1 MSNQTTKKNIH
12 AGHRERVRENVL
24 KNGFEQLED
33 HRLLELLLFYSIP
46 REDTNEIAHRLLNEF
61 GSFTEMIKA
70 TPKQLSEVSGV
81 GKNSAIQ
88 IAAIGELYK
97 RVLKEGAI
105 IRKPYRSIDELVA
118 LVRSQYLNEKNEKLL
133 LICFDSSMRLKKVE
147 SFTEGD
153 SVRTSVDMKIA
164 ISKILEND
172 PSFVIMAHNH
182 PEGPALASGADVDS
196 TLSFSNLL
204 RKIGI
209 ELVDHIIINQNSYFS
224 MRGDVRYRSIFDGEF
239 NFL

>member
-46 REDTNEIAHRLLNEF
+46 REDTYEIAHRVLNEF
-61 GSFTEMIKA
+61 GSFSVIIKA
-70 TPKQLSEVSGV
+70 TPKKLTQVQGV

-88 IAAIGELYK
+88 IAAIGELFK
-97 RVLKEGAI
+97 RVIEEGAVK
-105 IRKPYRSIDELVA
+105 RTPYKTIEELVA
-118 LVRSQYLNEKNEKLL
+118 LVKSQYLNEKNEKMLF
-133 LICFDSSMRLKKVE
+133 ICFDSAMRLKKIE

-153 SVRTSVDMKIA
+153 SVRTSTELKTA
-164 ISKILEND
+164 LSKILEND

-182 PEGPALASGADVDS
+182 PEGPALPSNTDVTS
-196 TLSFSNLL
+196 TSTVSTTLRRLGINLA
-204 RKIGI
+204 
-209 ELVDHIIINQNSYFS
+209 DHIIINRTAYFS
-224 MRGDVRYRSIFDGEF
+224 MREDTRYKNLFDLEITE
-239 NFL
+239 

>member
-12 AGHRERVRENVL
+12 AGHRARVRENVL

-61 GSFTEMIKA
+61 GSFTEIVKA
-70 TPKQLSEVSGV
+70 TPKKLSEVQGV

-88 IAAIGELYK
+88 IAAIGELFK
-97 RVLKEGAI
+97 RVIEEGAVK
-105 IRKPYRSIDELVA
+105 RTPYRTIEELVA

-133 LICFDSSMRLKKVE
+133 FICFDSAMRLKKIE

-153 SVRTSVDMKIA
+153 SVRTSAELKTA
-164 ISKILEND
+164 LSKILEND
-172 PSFVIMAHNH
+172 PTFVIMAHNH
-182 PEGPALASGADVDS
+182 PEGPALPSNTDVGS
-196 TLSFSNLL
+196 TMTVSTTLRNL
-204 RKIGI
+204 GI
-209 ELVDHIIINQNSYFS
+209 NLADHIIINRTAYFS
-224 MRGDVRYRSIFDGEF
+224 MREDSRYKNLFDTEI
-239 NFL
+239 NE

>member
-46 REDTNEIAHRLLNEF
+46 REDTNEIAHRLLDEF
-61 GSFTEMIKA
+61 GSFSEIIKA
-70 TPKQLSEVSGV
+70 TPKKLTQVQGV

-88 IAAIGELYK
+88 LAAMGELFK
-97 RVLKEGAI
+97 RVVEEGVVK
-105 IRKPYRSIDELVA
+105 RTPYKTIEELVA
-118 LVRSQYLNEKNEKLL
+118 LVRSQYLNEKNEKMLF
-133 LICFDSSMRLKKVE
+133 ICFDSAMRLKKIE

-153 SVRTSVDMKIA
+153 SVRTSTELKTA
-164 ISKILEND
+164 LSKILEND

-182 PEGPALASGADVDS
+182 PEGPALPSNADVTS
-196 TLSFSNLL
+196 TSTVSTTL
-204 RKIGI
+204 RTLGI
-209 ELVDHIIINQNSYFS
+209 NLVDHIIINRTAYFS
-224 MRGDVRYRSIFDGEF
+224 MREDSRYKNLFDTEITA
-239 NFL
+239 

>member
-61 GSFTEMIKA
+61 GSFTEIIKA
-70 TPKQLSEVSGV
+70 TPKKLTEVQGV

-88 IAAIGELYK
+88 LAAIGELFK
-97 RVLKEGAI
+97 RVIEEGVVK
-105 IRKPYRSIDELVA
+105 RTPYRTIEELVA
-118 LVRSQYLNEKNEKLL
+118 LVRSQYLNEKNEKMLFM
-133 LICFDSSMRLKKVE
+133 CFDSAMRLKKIE

-153 SVRTSVDMKIA
+153 SVRTSTELKTA
-164 ISKILEND
+164 LSKILEND
-172 PSFVIMAHNH
+172 PFFVIMAHNH
-182 PEGPALASGADVDS
+182 PEGPALPSNADVTS
-196 TLSFSNLL
+196 TSTVSTTLRTLGINLA
-204 RKIGI
+204 
-209 ELVDHIIINQNSYFS
+209 DHIIINRTAYFS
-224 MRGDVRYRSIFDGEF
+224 MRNDSRYKNLFDTEITE
-239 NFL
+239 

>member
-61 GSFTEMIKA
+61 GSFTEIIKA
-70 TPKQLSEVSGV
+70 TPKKLTQVQGV

-88 IAAIGELYK
+88 IAAIGELFK
-97 RVLKEGAI
+97 RVIEEGAVK
-105 IRKPYRSIDELVA
+105 RTPYKTIEELVA
-118 LVRSQYLNEKNEKLL
+118 LVRSQYLNEKNEKMLF
-133 LICFDSSMRLKKVE
+133 ICFDSAMRLKKIE

-153 SVRTSVDMKIA
+153 SVRTSTELKTA
-164 ISKILEND
+164 LSKILEND

-182 PEGPALASGADVDS
+182 PEGPALPSNTDVTS
-196 TLSFSNLL
+196 TSTVSTTLRRLGINLA
-204 RKIGI
+204 
-209 ELVDHIIINQNSYFS
+209 DHIIINRTAYFS
-224 MRGDVRYRSIFDGEF
+224 MREDSRYKNLFDLEITE
-239 NFL
+239 

>member
-61 GSFTEMIKA
+61 GSFTEIIKA
-70 TPKQLSEVSGV
+70 TPKKLTEVQGV

-88 IAAIGELYK
+88 LTAIGELFK
-97 RVLKEGAI
+97 RVIEEGVVK
-105 IRKPYRSIDELVA
+105 RTPYRTIEELVA
-118 LVRSQYLNEKNEKLL
+118 LVRSQYLNEKNEKMLFM
-133 LICFDSSMRLKKVE
+133 CFDSAMRLKKIE

-153 SVRTSVDMKIA
+153 SVRTSTELKTA
-164 ISKILEND
+164 LSKILEND
-172 PSFVIMAHNH
+172 PFFVIMAHNH
-182 PEGPALASGADVDS
+182 PEGPALPSNADVTS
-196 TLSFSNLL
+196 TSTVSTTLRTLGINLA
-204 RKIGI
+204 
-209 ELVDHIIINQNSYFS
+209 DHIIINRTAYFS
-224 MRGDVRYRSIFDGEF
+224 MRNDSRYKNLFDTEITE
-239 NFL
+239 

>member
-61 GSFTEMIKA
+61 GSFTEIIKA
-70 TPKQLSEVSGV
+70 TPKKLTQVQGV

-88 IAAIGELYK
+88 IAAIGELFK
-97 RVLKEGAI
+97 RVIEEGAVK
-105 IRKPYRSIDELVA
+105 RTPYKTIEELVA
-118 LVRSQYLNEKNEKLL
+118 LVKSQYLNEKNEKMLF
-133 LICFDSSMRLKKVE
+133 ICFDSAMRLKKIE

-153 SVRTSVDMKIA
+153 SVRTNTELKTA
-164 ISKILEND
+164 LSKILEND

-182 PEGPALASGADVDS
+182 PEGPALPSNTDVTS
-196 TLSFSNLL
+196 TSTVSTTLRRLGINLA
-204 RKIGI
+204 
-209 ELVDHIIINQNSYFS
+209 DHIIINRTAYFS
-224 MRGDVRYRSIFDGEF
+224 MREDTRYKNLFDLEITE
-239 NFL
+239 

>member
-1 MSNQTTKKNIH
+1 MSNQTTKKNVH

-61 GSFTEMIKA
+61 GSFSEIIKA
-70 TPKQLSEVSGV
+70 SPKKLAEVSGV

-88 IAAIGELYK
+88 LAAIGELYT
-97 RVLKEGAI
+97 RVIKEGAVK
-105 IRKPYRSIDELVA
+105 RTPYRTIEELVA

-133 LICFDSSMRLKKVE
+133 FICFDSAMRLKKIE

-153 SVRTSVDMKIA
+153 SVRTSAELKTA
-164 ISKILEND
+164 LSKILEND
-172 PSFVIMAHNH
+172 PTFVIMAHNH
-182 PEGPALASGADVDS
+182 PEGPALPSNTDVGS
-196 TLSFSNLL
+196 TMTVSTTLRNL
-204 RKIGI
+204 GI
-209 ELVDHIIINQNSYFS
+209 NLADHIIINRTAYFS
-224 MRGDVRYRSIFDGEF
+224 MREDSRYKNLFDTEI
-239 NFL
+239 NE

>member
-46 REDTNEIAHRLLNEF
+46 REDTNEIAHRLLDEF
-61 GSFTEMIKA
+61 GSFSEIIKA
-70 TPKQLSEVSGV
+70 TPKKLTQVQGV

-88 IAAIGELYK
+88 LAAMGELFK
-97 RVLKEGAI
+97 RVVEEGVVK
-105 IRKPYRSIDELVA
+105 RTPYKTIEELVA
-118 LVRSQYLNEKNEKLL
+118 LVRSQYLNEKNEKMLF
-133 LICFDSSMRLKKVE
+133 ICFDSAMRLKKIE

-153 SVRTSVDMKIA
+153 SVRTSTELKTA
-164 ISKILEND
+164 LSKILEND

-182 PEGPALASGADVDS
+182 PEGPALPSNTDVTS
-196 TLSFSNLL
+196 TSTVSTTL
-204 RKIGI
+204 RTLGI
-209 ELVDHIIINQNSYFS
+209 NLVDHIIINRTAYFS
-224 MRGDVRYRSIFDGEF
+224 MREDSRYKNLFDTEITA
-239 NFL
+239 